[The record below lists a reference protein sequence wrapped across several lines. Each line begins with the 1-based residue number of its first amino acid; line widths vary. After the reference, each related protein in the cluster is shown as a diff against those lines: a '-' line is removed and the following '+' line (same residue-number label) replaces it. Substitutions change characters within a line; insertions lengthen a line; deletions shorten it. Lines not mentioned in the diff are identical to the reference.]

1 MSNFV
6 KGIELCEGFFNSC
19 ARGIIEE
26 HFPNLRYTAG
36 LIGYGSDVLGY
47 DDPVS
52 TDHMWGPRFYLFL
65 DKEDICLKDSIF
77 QVLSENLPYTYSGYS
92 VNFTEPDPN
101 DCGVQH
107 PKYINEGKVNSLIFI
122 QTFDDYLIEQLG
134 TSDLDRIKPFAWLA
148 FSEHRLLSLISGKL
162 FVDGLNCA
170 DILCVSSMYEA
181 MLSFMDKEFC
191 LVILDACISA
201 EDDHKLLK
209 AMRKARTTPILILSS
224 QSCHVERLKVL
235 QAGAHAYIGHPY
247 SLEECLAQAQ
257 ALMQLYCD
265 LKPQKE
271 VCYTLAFG
279 KSLIIDPFTRQVQL
293 NGENL
298 HFTRKEF
305 DLLFCLASNPGQ
317 VFSRE
322 QLYNQVWDEHSAYNV
337 DDVVKS
343 QIRLLRQKLSVTGKD
358 YIQNVWG
365 VGYRF
370 NNDSE

>member
-1 MSNFV
+1 M
-6 KGIELCEGFFNSC
+6 
-19 ARGIIEE
+19 
-26 HFPNLRYTAG
+26 
-36 LIGYGSDVLGY
+36 
-47 DDPVS
+47 
-52 TDHMWGPRFYLFL
+52 
-65 DKEDICLKDSIF
+65 
-77 QVLSENLPYTYSGYS
+77 
-92 VNFTEPDPN
+92 
-101 DCGVQH
+101 
-107 PKYINEGKVNSLIFI
+107 
-122 QTFDDYLIEQLG
+122 
-134 TSDLDRIKPFAWLA
+134 
-148 FSEHRLLSLISGKL
+148 
-162 FVDGLNCA
+162 
-170 DILCVSSMYEA
+170 
-181 MLSFMDKEFC
+181 
-191 LVILDACISA
+191 VILDACISA

-279 KSLIIDPFTRQVQL
+279 KNLIIDPLTRQVQL

-298 HFTRKEF
+298 QFTRKEF

-343 QIRLLRQKLSVTGKD
+343 QIRLLRQKLAVTGKE
-358 YIQNVWG
+358 YIKNVWG

-370 NNDSE
+370 HNEPDDE